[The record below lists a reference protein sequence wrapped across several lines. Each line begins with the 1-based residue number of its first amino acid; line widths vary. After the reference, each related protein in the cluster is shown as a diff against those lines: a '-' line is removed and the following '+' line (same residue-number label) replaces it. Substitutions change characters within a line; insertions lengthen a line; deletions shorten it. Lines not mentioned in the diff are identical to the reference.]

1 MYVLELSEQQKKVL
15 ESLMH
20 VAVKAGG
27 LEVAEAAITLVK
39 SIKPVEA
46 KPEKKKGN
54 KK

>member
-1 MYVLELSEQQKKVL
+1 MYVLELDENKKRAL
-15 ESLMH
+15 ESLLH
-20 VAVKAGG
+20 VATKAGG